1 MSYRSL
7 QRTSCGYITTSGANM
22 APGGCTPKTAPGAGR
37 MIFAFEYPSKYED
50 YPTEGRAKK
59 LHITCRYAGGYS
71 NE

>member
-1 MSYRSL
+1 
-7 QRTSCGYITTSGANM
+7 M